1 MTCRLEGKGLPKLN
15 SNEVGNHIL
24 VMRVP
29 DAVKS
34 DGKPRSAKDSCSVF
48 LNDSCRL
55 G

>member
-1 MTCRLEGKGLPKLN
+1 MCRLEGKGLPKLD
-15 SNEVGNHIL
+15 SKEVGDHIL

-34 DGKPRSAKDSCSVF
+34 DGMPPSAKEPCSVS
-48 LNDSCRL
+48 LNDSSRL